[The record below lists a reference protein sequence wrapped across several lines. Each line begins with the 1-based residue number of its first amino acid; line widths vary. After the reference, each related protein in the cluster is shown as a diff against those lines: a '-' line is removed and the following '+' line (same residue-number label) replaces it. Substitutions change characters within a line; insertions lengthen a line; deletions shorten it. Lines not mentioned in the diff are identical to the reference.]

1 MGADLWAVNDG
12 MMDGY
17 GPGIGSQ
24 PSGQINNRED
34 LFFQLYF
41 ANIMLIVCLL
51 KGSLSCFAFF
61 KTSSCG
67 VV

>member
-17 GPGIGSQ
+17 GPVIGSQ

-34 LFFQLYF
+34 LFFPAIFCKYY
-41 ANIMLIVCLL
+41 VDCLPF
-51 KGSLSCFAFF
+51 KGISVMFCIF
-61 KTSSCG
+61 
-67 VV
+67 